1 MKGNEYNDL
10 WAVINNAEGSLVE
23 RLPERF
29 LEFVKDSMVP
39 GAEPDSGLTISGGEP
54 VVPDAA
60 KDLLA
65 ALYLT
70 YWAESA
76 GERRSF
82 AEHLHANELACAKEE
97 PRPITEEEY
106 QAFLQ
111 DFDDWN
117 DLFGPIPF
125 WAHSRG
131 WQPERCFEIAPD
143 DESSHLT
150 AWDVGLKEVYVTRE
164 QREAILKEAQQWVL
178 VADTEEEETLYW
190 HDNDHSSWSG
200 TEEIEDFYK
209 RAVVIKDGHFFGALV
224 NTELRAGMGL
234 SVYRDEEYG
243 ILFTDGTK
251 AGRTYEHES
260 RSSDESSYS
269 KTTTYTLK
277 KK

>member
-29 LEFVKDSMVP
+29 LEFVKSSMVP

-54 VVPDAA
+54 EVPDAA

-65 ALYLT
+65 TLYLT

-82 AEHLHANELACAKEE
+82 AEHLHANELAYAKEE
-97 PRPITEEEY
+97 PRPMTEEEY

-125 WAHSRG
+125 WAQSRG

-164 QREAILKEAQQWVL
+164 QRNAILKEAQQWVL
-178 VADTEEEETLYW
+178 IADTEEEETLYW
-190 HDNDHSSWSG
+190 HDNDSSSWSG

-209 RAVVIKDGHFFGALV
+209 RAVVVKDGHFYGALV
-224 NTELRAGMGL
+224 NTELHTGMGL

>member
-82 AEHLHANELACAKEE
+82 AEHLHANELAYAKEE
-97 PRPITEEEY
+97 PRPMTEEEY
-106 QAFLQ
+106 QAFLK

-125 WAHSRG
+125 WAQSRG

-190 HDNDHSSWSG
+190 HDNDSSSWSS

-209 RAVVIKDGHFFGALV
+209 RAVVVKDGHFYGALV